1 MNLEPF
7 EMFGE
12 RMRDF
17 ISRSAGSFQSHHV
30 PVEDTD
36 SEFNALAMELF
47 RLQYDSVQPYRTWCE
62 TKGAR
67 PSSVSHWSQIPAIP
81 TAAFKELEL
90 TCLPIEQRH
99 TVFHSSG
106 TTRHRPSRHW
116 HNAMSVGLYEASLL
130 AWFQPHLLPEHGRDK
145 ECSLQWLALTP
156 PPSLAPRSSL
166 VHMLGTVISR
176 FGSGKAV
183 FAAQPASDNTWSLDV
198 DAACAMLDEA
208 ETENIPVCILTTAF
222 HCVELT
228 RNLAERGKR
237 IRLAL
242 GSRLMETGG
251 YKGRSREISKR
262 ELYDMVRDRLGITA
276 EYCVSEYG
284 MTELSSQAYDWVAGK
299 SGRSSCHLSHET
311 ARSFSFPPWARIQVI
326 SPETSRPVSQGETG
340 LLGICDLA
348 NVYSVMAV
356 QTDDL
361 VVLRN
366 NGFEFVGRRAGSE
379 PRGCSLMAK

>member
-7 EMFGE
+7 ELFCE

-17 ISRSAGSFQSHHV
+17 ISRSAGPLHLHHGSV
-30 PVEDTD
+30 GDAD
-36 SEFNALAMELF
+36 SEFNALAIELF
-47 RLQYDSVQPYRTWCE
+47 KLQYDSVPPYRTWCE
-62 TKGAR
+62 SQGAK
-67 PSSVSHWSQIPAIP
+67 PSSVSHWSHIPAIP

-90 TCLPIEQRH
+90 TCLPIQQRH

-116 HNAMSVGLYEASLL
+116 HNAVSLGLYEASLL
-130 AWFQPHLLPEHGRDK
+130 AWFQPHLVPEHGSDK
-145 ECSLQWLALTP
+145 QCSLRWLALTP
-156 PPSLAPRSSL
+156 PPNLAPGSSL
-166 VHMLGTVISR
+166 VHMLGTVISK
-176 FGSGKAV
+176 FGSGRAV
-183 FAAQPASDNTWSLDV
+183 FAAQPASDHTWLLDA

-208 ETENIPVCILTTAF
+208 EGENVPVCILTTAF

-228 RNLAERGKR
+228 SSLAKRGKR
-237 IRLAL
+237 FRLPL

-251 YKGRSREISKR
+251 YKGRSREIPKQ
-262 ELYDMVRDRLGITA
+262 ELYDMVLDRLGITA

-299 SGRSSCHLSHET
+299 TGRSSCDPSHGP
-311 ARSFSFPPWARIQVI
+311 ARCFRFPPWARIRVI

-340 LLGICDLA
+340 LLRICDLA

-361 VVLRN
+361 VALRN
-366 NGFEFVGRRAGSE
+366 HGFEFVGRKAGSE